1 MSRPSESSIALSNSH
16 PIMSCQEAQAYES
29 ELLDSDE
36 KIWRAMQSEGKAL
49 ARGIVNEY
57 QFTRYEAVGLRA
69 LGLIGKGHNG
79 GDALLAIA
87 ELVRLGRVNSA
98 VLALADVRSALRANT
113 LRALEI
119 LENCLDSGKL
129 EIVDCQALL
138 EQSDETGI
146 SEILTEA
153 AYDICIDGLLG
164 MQFKPP
170 MRSPAKEIVSAVNSS
185 KRIRFRVAVDM
196 PSGFG
201 DQTDTVVFRA
211 DVTFATG
218 VFKKPVAGAGGSFST
233 GCIRYLD
240 IGLFKEFREGPMRTI
255 TGSLLDGLRSRRP
268 ANVEKRTYGH
278 LFIIAGSRRMP
289 GALMMSVKSALRS
302 GAGRVTVCVPES
314 LAAHLA
320 PLAPEAMWLPWPETR
335 SGGLASRGLDLF
347 DQIQTKASAI
357 LVGPGMGDD
366 VDTVS
371 LLIELLKRWSGSTVI
386 DADALQT
393 RVMYWIQ
400 GPCIITPHLGEFKRI
415 AQLGGNIRDIDE
427 QVADYAKS
435 NSVVVALKG
444 PMTRITDGNHVFLNT
459 TGNSVLA
466 RGGSGDLLAG
476 MTAALLAQSP
486 QDPLGV
492 ACKAA
497 HWHGRAADVLA
508 ARKGQVAVETTDLL
522 DCYSDALISP
532 SFSDE

>member
-1 MSRPSESSIALSNSH
+1 MNSVTGLSTALKNSH
-16 PIMSCQEAQAYES
+16 PIMSCEEAEAFES

-36 KIWRAMQSEGKAL
+36 QVWVAMQSVGRAL
-49 ARGIVNEY
+49 ARGIVEEY
-57 QFTRYEAVGLRA
+57 RFSRYEPKNLDI
-69 LGLIGKGHNG
+69 LGLVGKGHNG

-87 ELVRLGRVNSA
+87 ELARKGRVKSV
-98 VLALADVRSALRANT
+98 VLALADSRSAFKANT

-119 LENCLDSGKL
+119 LEDCLDSEKL
-129 EIVDCQALL
+129 QLVDCRDLL
-138 EQSDETGI
+138 EKSDELG
-146 SEILTEA
+146 LGEA
-153 AYDICIDGLLG
+153 IADCNYDVCIDGLLG

-170 MRSPAKEIVSAVNSS
+170 MRSPAKEMVLAVNGS
-185 KRIRFRVAVDM
+185 KRIRFRAAVDM

-201 DQTDTVVFRA
+201 DNSDTVVFRA
-211 DVTFATG
+211 DATFATG
-218 VFKKPVAGAGGSFST
+218 VFKKPIVGAGESSST

-240 IGLFKEFREGPMRTI
+240 IGFFSEFRESPMRAI
-255 TGSLLDGLRSRRP
+255 TSSLLDGLRLRRP

-278 LFIIAGSRRMP
+278 LFIIAGSRNMP

-302 GAGRVTVCVPES
+302 GAGLVTVCAPES
-314 LAAHLA
+314 LVAHLA
-320 PLAPEAMWLPWPETR
+320 PMAPEAMWLPWPETK

-366 VDTVS
+366 ADTS
-371 LLIELLKRWSGSTVI
+371 ALLIELLKRWSGSTVI
-386 DADALQT
+386 DADALQA
-393 RVMYWIQ
+393 RVMHWNQ

-415 AQLGGNIRDIDE
+415 AQLGGAIRDIDE
-427 QVADYAKS
+427 QVKAYAKS

-444 PMTRITDGNHVFLNT
+444 SMTRISDGNHVFLNT

-492 ACKAA
+492 ACKAV

-508 ARKGQVAVETTDLL
+508 TRKGQVAVETTDLL
-522 DCYSDALISP
+522 GCYSDALIPMNSGY
-532 SFSDE
+532 E

>member
-1 MSRPSESSIALSNSH
+1 MSPSVEPSIAFSNSH
-16 PIMSCQEAQAYES
+16 PIMSCEEAQAYES

-36 KIWRAMQSEGKAL
+36 KVWSAMETAGRAL
-49 ARGIVNEY
+49 ARGILEEY
-57 QFTRYEAVGLRA
+57 QFTRYGAIGLKT

-79 GDALLAIA
+79 GDTLLAIA
-87 ELVRLGRVNSA
+87 EMARAGRSSSV
-98 VLALADVRSALRANT
+98 VLALADARNALKANT
-113 LRALEI
+113 QRALGI
-119 LENCLDSGKL
+119 LEGYLDSEKL
-129 EIVDCQALL
+129 QIVDCRELL
-138 EQSDETGI
+138 EQSDESGI
-146 SEILTEA
+146 GEILAERT
-153 AYDICIDGLLG
+153 YDICIDGLLG

-170 MRSPAKEIVSAVNSS
+170 MRSPAKEMVAAVNSS
-185 KRIRFRVAVDM
+185 EGIRFRVAVDM

-201 DQTDTVVFRA
+201 DESDTIVFRA
-211 DVTFATG
+211 DTTFATG
-218 VFKKPVAGAGGSFST
+218 IFKKPIAEVAGSFST

-240 IGLFKEFREGPMRTI
+240 IGLFDRFRESPLRVT
-255 TGSLLDGLRSRRP
+255 TGSLLDGLRARRP

-302 GAGRVTVCVPES
+302 GAGLVTVCVPES

-320 PLAPEAMWLPWPETR
+320 PMAPEAMWLPWPETR

-371 LLIELLKRWSGSTVI
+371 LLIELLKRWSGSTVV

-415 AQLGGNIRDIDE
+415 AQLGGSIRDLDR
-427 QVADYAKS
+427 QVKDYAKS

-444 PMTRITDGNHVFLNT
+444 PMTRISDGYHLYLNT
-459 TGNSVLA
+459 TGNSTLA

-492 ACKAA
+492 ACKAV

-522 DCYSDALISP
+522 ECYSDALIP
-532 SFSDE
+532 PRFSHE